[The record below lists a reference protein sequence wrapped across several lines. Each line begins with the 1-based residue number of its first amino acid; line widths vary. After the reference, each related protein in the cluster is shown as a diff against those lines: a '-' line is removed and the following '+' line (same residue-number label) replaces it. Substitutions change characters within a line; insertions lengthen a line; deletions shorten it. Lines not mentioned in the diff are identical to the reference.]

1 MLERHGRIART
12 AAVAR
17 VVALAAALLGGG
29 GALAAAAATFAAYSG
44 KVVNLR
50 EAPPPSMEGAD
61 MLDWVKSNAVTGR
74 AQSSPGEW
82 TLNLFTV
89 FKSKPGMT
97 KIMLLMFD
105 KKDPDSIKKKE
116 PIEALEI
123 DVRPDVS
130 NFVTS
135 VNVTEDMGFNSGHHY
150 IIRFVAAT
158 SKTERLLSE
167 GEVALVKEA
176 PKD

>member
-1 MLERHGRIART
+1 MKRQGRIART
-12 AAVAR
+12 AAATGLA
-17 VVALAAALLGGG
+17 ALAAAMLGGG
-29 GALAAAAATFAAYSG
+29 AALAAAAAATFAAYSG

-50 EAPPPSMEGAD
+50 EAPPSSLEGAD

-74 AQSSPGEW
+74 AQTAPGEW

-116 PIEALEI
+116 PVEALEI
-123 DVRPDVS
+123 AVRPDVT
-130 NFVTS
+130 NFMTS
-135 VNVTEDMGFNSGHHY
+135 VNVTEDMGFNVGHHY
-150 IIRFVAAT
+150 LIRFVAAT

-167 GEVALVKEA
+167 GEIALVKDA